1 VLAALAGPSR
11 LILVD
16 RARHNESLRSE
27 VWDEVER
34 WIDDVLKGMIG

>member
-11 LILVD
+11 LILVEG
-16 RARHNESLRSE
+16 ARHNESLRAE

-34 WIDDVLKGMIG
+34 WIADVLKGMIG